1 MCPGTA
7 INTDQGLHPAP
18 SNTLPHYLPH
28 SCFWSFWKFKS
39 ISVRQPTSISP
50 NQGWNLGSFWGST
63 SHVSGTLK
71 YWLTFIRLILIFHLM
86 SYEENG
92 SQNITCLTDVYF
104 TIYLFIVLSTMRW
117 KLMLQSMRNVCMTI
131 RYYWNIEVCDGG
143 RLKSV
148 SFIEISN
155 VEISRDPSN
164 NVSFDQALLHR
175 YI

>member
-18 SNTLPHYLPH
+18 CTLHPQIPYLTIYLILVSDHFENLKELRTQCPAA
-28 SCFWSFWKFKS
+28 
-39 ISVRQPTSISP
+39 QPTSISP

-117 KLMLQSMRNVCMTI
+117 KLMLQSMRSVLCVYDDTLL
-131 RYYWNIEVCDGG
+131 
-143 RLKSV
+143 LKHWGLWW
-148 SFIEISN
+148 
-155 VEISRDPSN
+155 RKT
-164 NVSFDQALLHR
+164 
-175 YI
+175 